1 LKLAYGGSGRGGGED
16 SGAIPGDRRRIR
28 TRLLL
33 MLAASDL
40 YDHLDT
46 RAACPMMRVPQTV
59 KHPAL
64 VTTLIACARMADPA
78 LPA

>member
-1 LKLAYGGSGRGGGED
+1 
-16 SGAIPGDRRRIR
+16 
-28 TRLLL
+28 LL

-64 VTTLIACARMADPA
+64 VTTLIACAKMADPA